1 MTIMAMMTVT
11 VTMRIISSDITMMES
26 MVSYG
31 SNGNDDS
38 TEGSIKLSIWQDFPL
53 AVFKYILYNCVS
65 PKT

>member
-1 MTIMAMMTVT
+1 MTIIAMMTLT
-11 VTMRIISSDITMMES
+11 VARRIISSDITMIKS
-26 MVSYG
+26 MVSNG

-38 TEGSIKLSIWQDFPL
+38 TGSSIKLSIWPDFPL